1 MPWCAWSALSS
12 GGWEVLLWLLQ
23 ACWCA
28 KMVPQS
34 RSHLGGLP
42 VLVGAACWVYGGM
55 EAASEVPAW
64 MNRFSKAGPQGQS
77 RAHSF
82 MQVDGE
88 TQECCSPVLGQLGRR
103 RVVCVCVC
111 VCVLRIS
118 YNSSI
123 PRESYT
129 KSLPFD
135 IHLKISQKSPLLIQ
149 ILFKVLPLCWNPE

>member
-12 GGWEVLLWLLQ
+12 GGWEVLLWLPQ

-28 KMVPQS
+28 KTVPQS

-42 VLVGAACWVYGGM
+42 VFVGAACWVYGGM
-55 EAASEVPAW
+55 EAASQVPAW
-64 MNRFSKAGPQGQS
+64 MNRFSKAGPQARSEHTVLCGLLEKHRNVALQCW
-77 RAHSF
+77 ANW
-82 MQVDGE
+82 VEGE
-88 TQECCSPVLGQLGRR
+88 LYFVLF
-103 RVVCVCVC
+103 CFF
-111 VCVLRIS
+111 LRIS

-129 KSLPFD
+129 KPLPFD
-135 IHLKISQKSPLLIQ
+135 IHLTISQKSPLLIQ

>member
-1 MPWCAWSALSS
+1 MPWRPWLALSS

-34 RSHLGGLP
+34 RSHLGELP
-42 VLVGAACWVYGGM
+42 VLAGAACWVYGGM
-55 EAASEVPAW
+55 EAASEVLAW
-64 MNRFSKAGPQGQS
+64 MNRFSKAGPQGQV

-88 TQECCSPVLGQLGRR
+88 TQECFSPVLGQLGRR
-103 RVVCVCVC
+103 RVGFSFFFF
-111 VCVLRIS
+111 LRTS

-135 IHLKISQKSPLLIQ
+135 IHLKISQKSPLLTQ
-149 ILFKVLPLCWNPE
+149 ILFKVLPLCWNSE